1 MKDTFRSS
9 IPTKKDFDELEDTAC
24 LESIKA
30 VLEAEYAKPENERD
44 EALLEE
50 AWATFTEIT
59 GMKTSFT
66 NDEIDKR
73 IKDIIDKNRE

>member
-9 IPTKKDFDELEDTAC
+9 IPTKKDFDELENTAC

-73 IKDIIDKNRE
+73 IKDFIDKNRE